1 LLLLGVRKTKTHHVM
16 KKIILLLALVCL
28 LQPAAVAQ
36 APSTSFETDFSSGAP
51 TGTWYD
57 WVNPPQIV
65 ATFENNEMHV
75 AINRTLGSSWDRLAF
90 WVKPFNIEPNPYFS
104 MRIKSDV
111 AIPLGITF
119 KDTTDATLDYSV
131 NLTGG
136 DTWDDVFIN
145 MSGDLS
151 GLGSP
156 ILAELQ
162 FDPDPGNALQA
173 TLIIDD
179 VKLGDAAKP
188 SLKPPTIQQVGDIL
202 LPVDAGPQ
210 AVPLLGISNGGDAG
224 QSISVSAASDNA
236 ELIPSVSVTYASP
249 DATGTLNFTP
259 AAGKKGEATITVT
272 VTDDG
277 ILENETEI
285 SFRVLVMEYGGDS
298 FLDDFEGPSPDTL
311 WDLTNPDYSLTQ
323 SGGVLRVAASK
334 NSGWESFSRDLPG
347 YYDITSS
354 PFLNLDVRGSKPFYL
369 HAYLA
374 DAEGNTAMRQLRIMQ
389 AGKLVTASF
398 DFTDAEGLKLDRIT
412 GLIFA
417 FNGTA
422 LTFEGDIWF
431 DNLKLGTA
439 ASNMAYMA
447 AVPDRSVY
455 INSGSQELYITDIT
469 NASGIDV
476 ASQGVVVENPALS
489 DITGGMATLT
499 FDMITDAVGSD
510 TVTLTAEGSPGYADY
525 TETFVVTVEENR
537 APVMDP
543 VEDLRAAVG
552 EKVERRLTG
561 IDDGNPSSEQTIDIS
576 AASGDPA
583 VVPDDI
589 AVEYNGGPYATLVF
603 TPAGTGMAEITVTV
617 SDDGGWEDD
626 TALVSFQVE
635 VFESINNPPTIDP
648 VDKQSV
654 FNDAG
659 EVTLE
664 LTGISDGDDGSQGLT
679 LTAESSEESIIPNPL
694 VVVYTGGE
702 TAQLKYTP
710 DAAHTG
716 SSTITVKIVDDGGT
730 AENNGNDS
738 VTIAFEVD
746 TRIAP
751 LTGWVVDLGE
761 GELHDYL
768 KPESEGVVYFTS
780 VVDSGDF
787 NALKIVMVNKW
798 EFGGMWMDLPAELD
812 LTDYPYISYEVYPVG
827 STLTKTVDGVTT
839 PITDT
844 YHWNYFYDVDGQ
856 RNILN
861 SGDHMYSVPPDQWTT
876 LSFDYSDPGDMQTS
890 EGGDIL
896 SNRINAVLFN
906 LHWRQG
912 AWPFTDM
919 SGTIFYR
926 NIRIGDQAIIP
937 ERTPVATIDDVPGQA
952 RYVSSGEYMITL
964 TGISDGAGKVDGVIL
979 SAFSG
984 RSSVIP
990 DPVLGPVQQ
999 DGTATL
1005 TYEVGEKT
1013 GTSPITVT
1021 VTAAGSDPVNM
1032 SFDVDI
1038 VSDEVSKMATVH
1050 VDRSETWQTIE
1061 GMGTFENERRW
1072 VDLYANEM
1080 GASAVR
1086 IGLIGNQIE
1095 PVNDNNDPFIL
1106 DMKALNYG
1114 AFDFEYFRML
1124 KEAGVETFILTSWS
1138 PPAWMKKNL
1147 SEDWL
1152 EPNAETNTNTALNRL
1167 EFHYYDEF
1175 AESMVAV
1182 VRMFEQEAGIHIEAI
1197 GLQNEPAF
1205 DEPYASAILDPFY
1218 FSSLIE
1224 VVGKR
1229 FEAEGITT
1237 RLYMPEQVVGQYNN
1251 SNAQYLD
1258 ALQHDAEANPYCD
1271 IYAVHGYGQD
1281 GITPGVPS
1289 YSEWVVMYDQAQL
1302 GDYPKKVWM
1311 TETHIG
1317 YSGWNSAIST
1327 AGAIHGGLWAGNI
1340 SLWTNWSFGDMQMT
1354 RNIPNSTFYV
1364 CENYFRYIRPGAV
1377 RIGTQSSHPDIL
1389 ATAFEHDGDGTF
1401 TVVLINKGNN
1411 PVSVDLA
1418 GNNLPNHFSAYRTT
1432 QFENCIEVNPV
1443 EGEMFILPASSV
1455 TTLFA
1460 TENPVLTMDDVSSL
1474 FLKQDDPEQTV
1485 PLSGISDG
1493 AGGTAGLSLE
1503 AASSDPMLTGGLAV
1517 TAVQP
1522 DGTAELT
1529 FTPGPGLT
1537 GTALVTVT
1545 LTDGSQTRE
1554 VKFYVVVQSTVGVK
1568 EPDVQQLKVYPN
1580 PASDQLMIELPF
1592 AGMDELAVMDITGRT
1607 VLSRNIESGQLIS
1620 LNINTLESGIYHLV
1634 VRKGNDF
1641 HYARFVVK

>member
-1 LLLLGVRKTKTHHVM
+1 MR
-16 KKIILLLALVCL
+16 KIIPLLAMTCM
-28 LQPAAVAQ
+28 LQTNLWAQ
-36 APSTSFETDFSSGAP
+36 VPSTSFETDFSPGAP

-57 WVNPPQIV
+57 WVNPPQMV
-65 ATFENNEMHV
+65 VTFENDEMHV
-75 AINRTLGSSWDRLAF
+75 VINRTMGSNWDRLAF
-90 WVKPFNIEPNPYFS
+90 WVNPFNIEPGPYFS
-104 MRIKSDV
+104 MRIASDL

-119 KDTTDATLDYSV
+119 KDTTGATLNYSV

-136 DTWDDVFIN
+136 NTWDEVFIN
-145 MSGDLS
+145 MTGDLPD
-151 GLGSP
+151 LESP

-162 FDPDPGNALQA
+162 FDPDPGTALQA
-173 TLIIDD
+173 TLLIDD
-179 VKLGDAAKP
+179 VKLGNAARP
-188 SLKPPTIQQVGDIL
+188 SLKPPTIQQVGDML
-202 LPVDAGPQ
+202 LPLDAGPQ
-210 AVPLLGISNGGDAG
+210 TVSLQGISNGGDPG
-224 QSISVSAASDNA
+224 QSISVSAASDNP
-236 ELIPSVSVTYASP
+236 ELIPSLSVTYASP
-249 DATGTLNFTP
+249 DATGILSFTP
-259 AAGKKGEATITVT
+259 AAGQKGEATITVT
-272 VTDDG
+272 VRDDG
-277 ILENETEI
+277 ILENETMI
-285 SFRVLVMEYGGDS
+285 SFRVLVMEYGGDG
-298 FLDDFEGPSPDTL
+298 FTDDFEAPEPDSM
-311 WDLTNPDYSLTQ
+311 WNMPNPDYGLSQ
-323 SGGVLRVAASK
+323 SGGILLVSASK

-347 YYDITSS
+347 YYDITSG
-354 PFLNLDVRGSKPFYL
+354 PYLNLDVKGSKPFYL
-369 HAYLA
+369 HAYLV
-374 DAEGNTAMRQLRIMQ
+374 DAEGNTAMRQLRILQ
-389 AGKLVTASF
+389 TDKFVTASF
-398 DFTDAEGLKLDRIT
+398 DFSDADELKLDRIT
-412 GLIFA
+412 GMIYA

-455 INSGSQELYITDIT
+455 LNSGSQELFITDIT
-469 NASGIDV
+469 NAGGIAV
-476 ASQGVVVENPALS
+476 ASQGVVVENLALS
-489 DITGGMATLT
+489 DITNGIATLT
-499 FDMITDAVGSD
+499 FHLITDATGSD
-510 TVTLTAEGSPGYADY
+510 TVTLTAEGLPGYSDY
-525 TETFVVTVEENR
+525 TETFVVSVEENL
-537 APVMDP
+537 APVMDQ
-543 VEDLRAAVG
+543 VEDLRAALG
-552 EKVERRLTG
+552 IKVETLLEG
-561 IDDGNPSSEQTIDIS
+561 IDDGNPNSEQALTIS
-576 AASGDPA
+576 AASSDP
-583 VVPDDI
+583 VVIPGDI
-589 AVEYNGGPYATLVF
+589 AIEYHGGPYATLVY
-603 TPAGTGMAEITVTV
+603 TPASTGLAEITVTLT
-617 SDDGGWEDD
+617 DDGGGEDD
-626 TALVSFQVE
+626 TATISFGVE
-635 VFESINNPPTIDP
+635 VFASINHPPTIAP

-654 FNDAG
+654 FNDQG

-664 LTGISDGDDGSQGLT
+664 LTGISDGDDGSQGLSIS
-679 LTAESSEESIIPNPL
+679 AWSSADSIIPNPL
-694 VVVYTGGE
+694 LVVYGSGE
-702 TAQLKYTP
+702 TAQLKFTP
-710 DAAHTG
+710 EAGHTG
-716 SSTITVKIVDDGGT
+716 TSTITVKIVDDGGT

-768 KPESEGVVYFTS
+768 KPESEGVIFFTS

-798 EFGGMWMDLPAELD
+798 EFGGMWMDLPVELE
-812 LTDYPYISYEVYPVG
+812 LTDNPYISYDIYPVG

-839 PITDT
+839 PISDT

-861 SGDHMYSVPPDQWTT
+861 SGDHMFPVPPDQWTT

-890 EGGDIL
+890 EGADIL

-919 SGTIFYR
+919 SGTVFYR

-937 ERTPVATIDDVPGQA
+937 ERTPVATLDEVAGQA
-952 RYVSSGEYMITL
+952 RYVNSGEYAVTL
-964 TGISDGAGKVDGVIL
+964 TGISDGAGSVDGVSL

-984 RSSVIP
+984 RSSVVP
-990 DPVLGPVQQ
+990 DPVLGPVMP

-1005 TYEVGEKT
+1005 TYMVGGKT

-1021 VTAAGSDPVNM
+1021 VSAAGSDPSSI
-1032 SFDVDI
+1032 SFDVDV
-1038 VSDEVSKMATVH
+1038 VSDEVSKMATVL
-1050 VDRSETWQTIE
+1050 VDRGETWQTIE

-1072 VDLYANEM
+1072 TDLYARDM

-1114 AFDFEYFRML
+1114 AIDFGYFRML

-1152 EPNAETNTNTALNRL
+1152 EPNAEWNTNIALNRL

-1182 VRMFEQEAGIHIEAI
+1182 VRMFEQEADIHIEAI

-1218 FSSLIE
+1218 FTLLIE

-1258 ALQHDAEANPYCD
+1258 ALQHNVEANPYCD
-1271 IYAVHGYGQD
+1271 IYAVHGYGED

-1289 YSEWVVMYDQAQL
+1289 YAEWVVMYDQAQL
-1302 GDYPKKVWM
+1302 GEYPKKVWM

-1354 RNIPNSTFYV
+1354 RNIPNSTFYA
-1364 CENYFRYIRPGAV
+1364 CKNYFRYIRPGAL
-1377 RIGTQSSHPDIL
+1377 RIGTHSNHPDVL
-1389 ATAFEHDGDGTF
+1389 ATAFEHHEDGTF

-1411 PVSVDLA
+1411 PVSVDLS
-1418 GNNLPNHFSAYRTT
+1418 GNNLPNHFSSFRTT
-1432 QFENCIEVNPV
+1432 EFENCLEVNPL
-1443 EGEMFILPASSV
+1443 EGEMFILPGSSI
-1455 TTLFA
+1455 TTLYA
-1460 TENPVLTMDDVSSL
+1460 TDNPSLTINDISSL
-1474 FLKQDDPEQTV
+1474 FLKQDDPKQNV
-1485 PLSGISDG
+1485 PMSGISDG
-1493 AGGTAGLSLE
+1493 EGATAGLSLSAE
-1503 AASSDPMLTGGLAV
+1503 SSDPMLTGGLTV

-1522 DGTAELT
+1522 DGTAELS
-1529 FTPGPGLT
+1529 FTPGPGLS
-1537 GTALVTVT
+1537 GSALVTVT
-1545 LTDGSQTRE
+1545 LTNGTVSRE
-1554 VKFYVVVQSTVGVK
+1554 VKFYVVVQSSVGLR
-1568 EPDVQQLKVYPN
+1568 ETSQQQLKVYPN
-1580 PASDQLMIELPF
+1580 PATDQLMIELPYT
-1592 AGMDELAVMDITGRT
+1592 GMDELVVTDIIGRT
-1607 VLSRNIESGQLIS
+1607 VLSKDIGSGQLIS
-1620 LNINTLESGIYHLV
+1620 LNVNSLESGMYHLV
-1634 VRKGNDF
+1634 VRNGKDYL
-1641 HYARFVVK
+1641 YARFVVK

>member
-1 LLLLGVRKTKTHHVM
+1 
-16 KKIILLLALVCL
+16 
-28 LQPAAVAQ
+28 
-36 APSTSFETDFSSGAP
+36 
-51 TGTWYD
+51 
-57 WVNPPQIV
+57 
-65 ATFENNEMHV
+65 
-75 AINRTLGSSWDRLAF
+75 
-90 WVKPFNIEPNPYFS
+90 
-104 MRIKSDV
+104 
-111 AIPLGITF
+111 
-119 KDTTDATLDYSV
+119 
-131 NLTGG
+131 
-136 DTWDDVFIN
+136 
-145 MSGDLS
+145 
-151 GLGSP
+151 
-156 ILAELQ
+156 
-162 FDPDPGNALQA
+162 
-173 TLIIDD
+173 
-179 VKLGDAAKP
+179 
-188 SLKPPTIQQVGDIL
+188 
-202 LPVDAGPQ
+202 
-210 AVPLLGISNGGDAG
+210 
-224 QSISVSAASDNA
+224 
-236 ELIPSVSVTYASP
+236 
-249 DATGTLNFTP
+249 
-259 AAGKKGEATITVT
+259 
-272 VTDDG
+272 
-277 ILENETEI
+277 
-285 SFRVLVMEYGGDS
+285 
-298 FLDDFEGPSPDTL
+298 
-311 WDLTNPDYSLTQ
+311 
-323 SGGVLRVAASK
+323 
-334 NSGWESFSRDLPG
+334 
-347 YYDITSS
+347 
-354 PFLNLDVRGSKPFYL
+354 
-369 HAYLA
+369 
-374 DAEGNTAMRQLRIMQ
+374 
-389 AGKLVTASF
+389 
-398 DFTDAEGLKLDRIT
+398 
-412 GLIFA
+412 
-417 FNGTA
+417 
-422 LTFEGDIWF
+422 
-431 DNLKLGTA
+431 
-439 ASNMAYMA
+439 
-447 AVPDRSVY
+447 
-455 INSGSQELYITDIT
+455 
-469 NASGIDV
+469 
-476 ASQGVVVENPALS
+476 
-489 DITGGMATLT
+489 
-499 FDMITDAVGSD
+499 
-510 TVTLTAEGSPGYADY
+510 
-525 TETFVVTVEENR
+525 
-537 APVMDP
+537 
-543 VEDLRAAVG
+543 
-552 EKVERRLTG
+552 
-561 IDDGNPSSEQTIDIS
+561 
-576 AASGDPA
+576 
-583 VVPDDI
+583 
-589 AVEYNGGPYATLVF
+589 
-603 TPAGTGMAEITVTV
+603 
-617 SDDGGWEDD
+617 
-626 TALVSFQVE
+626 
-635 VFESINNPPTIDP
+635 
-648 VDKQSV
+648 
-654 FNDAG
+654 
-659 EVTLE
+659 
-664 LTGISDGDDGSQGLT
+664 
-679 LTAESSEESIIPNPL
+679 
-694 VVVYTGGE
+694 
-702 TAQLKYTP
+702 
-710 DAAHTG
+710 
-716 SSTITVKIVDDGGT
+716 
-730 AENNGNDS
+730 
-738 VTIAFEVD
+738 
-746 TRIAP
+746 
-751 LTGWVVDLGE
+751 
-761 GELHDYL
+761 
-768 KPESEGVVYFTS
+768 
-780 VVDSGDF
+780 
-787 NALKIVMVNKW
+787 
-798 EFGGMWMDLPAELD
+798 
-812 LTDYPYISYEVYPVG
+812 
-827 STLTKTVDGVTT
+827 
-839 PITDT
+839 
-844 YHWNYFYDVDGQ
+844 
-856 RNILN
+856 
-861 SGDHMYSVPPDQWTT
+861 
-876 LSFDYSDPGDMQTS
+876 
-890 EGGDIL
+890 
-896 SNRINAVLFN
+896 
-906 LHWRQG
+906 
-912 AWPFTDM
+912 
-919 SGTIFYR
+919 
-926 NIRIGDQAIIP
+926 
-937 ERTPVATIDDVPGQA
+937 
-952 RYVSSGEYMITL
+952 
-964 TGISDGAGKVDGVIL
+964 
-979 SAFSG
+979 
-984 RSSVIP
+984 
-990 DPVLGPVQQ
+990 
-999 DGTATL
+999 
-1005 TYEVGEKT
+1005 
-1013 GTSPITVT
+1013 
-1021 VTAAGSDPVNM
+1021 
-1032 SFDVDI
+1032 
-1038 VSDEVSKMATVH
+1038 
-1050 VDRSETWQTIE
+1050 
-1061 GMGTFENERRW
+1061 
-1072 VDLYANEM
+1072 M